1 MASRKV
7 KLRIETELQKKA
19 LDDAVKGIRKVEGA
33 VEKSGKTSA
42 KMSKQGAKAAKA
54 NSWAMGQAAMQLQDV
69 SVQAQMGT
77 DSMRILGQQGPQLL
91 SAFGPTGMLA
101 GLAVAV
107 GAGLVSAFRKPKEE
121 IGELMEEMDALG
133 SQVKEISDVRFQS
146 MEDSL
151 KSIIKSAKDAAA
163 AFEELSASRSE
174 SDNRAI
180 EAKDALIRAE
190 IEHNK
195 LQGIDQKMAE
205 QKLAAAIAQRKI
217 IEERN
222 ALNDALAKKRYDELQ
237 AVERIKKEQEIL
249 NDRIKTQRFLIEQT
263 EAKREPL
270 FEAYEERQAA
280 EGERAWSPVGGMEPT
295 TAQAKKTKEA
305 WDLIQTTNMELD
317 AQRGVLEGLS
327 REYGNL
333 TQSLKFAERQAAQT
347 EETLTDDLEKI
358 DLQSKAKAVGTS
370 MANMGAQL
378 ETVAVDVN
386 EAADVLGG
394 KAPGEVMA
402 RLKALL
408 EDGIQTQELEEITRL
423 LQQMGTNVGVA
434 YGKQNTTLRD
444 VITELE
450 RLSNQAD
457 QNQRSLKTL
466 QSRSTTKVK

>member
-107 GAGLVSAFRKPKEE
+107 GAGLVSAFRQPKVE
-121 IGELMEEMDALG
+121 IGELMEEMDVLG
-133 SQVKEISDVRFQS
+133 SQIKEISDVRFQS

-151 KSIIKSAKDAAA
+151 ESVTRSAKDAAA
-163 AFEELSASRSE
+163 AFEELSATQTA

-180 EAKDALIRAE
+180 EMKDSLIRAQ
-190 IEHNK
+190 IEWNK
-195 LQGIDQKMAE
+195 LQGIDQKMEE

-222 ALNDALAKKRYDELQ
+222 TLNTALAAKRAEEIQ
-237 AVERIKKEQEIL
+237 AVERIRKEQEIL
-249 NDRIKTQRFLIEQT
+249 NDRIRTQRFLIEQT
-263 EAKREPL
+263 EAKRGPL

-280 EGERAWSPVGGMEPT
+280 EGERAWSPVGGMKPT
-295 TAQAKKTKEA
+295 TPQAKRTKEA

-317 AQRGVLEGLS
+317 AQRGTLEGMVGKY
-327 REYGNL
+327 RDMG
-333 TQSLKFAERQAAQT
+333 QSLKHAERQVAQT
-347 EETLTDDLEKI
+347 QETLDDDLATI
-358 DLQSKAKAVGTS
+358 DIQSKAKAVGTS

-378 ETVAVDVN
+378 ATVAVDVN
-386 EAADVLGG
+386 EAAEVLGG

-408 EDGIQTQELEEITRL
+408 EDGIQTQELEEITEL
-423 LQQMGTNVGVA
+423 LHRMGQNVGVA
-434 YGKQNTTLRD
+434 YGKQNTTLRE

-450 RLSNQAD
+450 RLTNQAD
-457 QNQRSLKTL
+457 QNQKSLQIL
-466 QSRSTTKVK
+466 QSRVKTQLK